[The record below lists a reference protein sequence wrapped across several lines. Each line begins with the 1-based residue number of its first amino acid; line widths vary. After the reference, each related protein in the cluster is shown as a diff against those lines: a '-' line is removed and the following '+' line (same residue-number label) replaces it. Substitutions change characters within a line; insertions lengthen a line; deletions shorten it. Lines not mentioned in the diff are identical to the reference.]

1 MESVQGSGCGSSLEP
16 MADRRPLI
24 AISSYV
30 EQARWSLWN
39 TEAALVPQVFVE
51 AVQRAGG
58 FALLLPPDASFA
70 AGGAEQVLAAVDGL
84 LLTGG
89 PDVDASL
96 YGQQAAPEHEG
107 SRIERDQSELA
118 LINAAIEADL
128 PLLAVCRGMQLLNV
142 ARGGTLI
149 QDLPKHHRPNPG
161 SFEGSEHDVRLADGS
176 LAAAVAGELVH
187 SAMQHHHQGVELV
200 GEGLT
205 VTGWAVDDDLPE
217 AIEMKDRRFML
228 GVQWHP
234 EADPTSPVI
243 GAFVR
248 VCSGGL

>member
-1 MESVQGSGCGSSLEP
+1 MYSKQESGCGSSLAP

-30 EQARWSLWN
+30 ERARWSLWD
-39 TEAALVPQVFVE
+39 TEAALVPQIFVE

-58 FALLLPPDASFA
+58 FALLLPPDAS
-70 AGGAEQVLAAVDGL
+70 L

-96 YGQQAAPEHEG
+96 YGQQAAAEHEG

-118 LINAAIEADL
+118 LIKAALKLDL

-142 ARGGTLI
+142 ACGGTLI
-149 QDLPKHHRPNPG
+149 QDLPSYHRPNPG
-161 SFEGSEHDVRLADGS
+161 SFEGSEHDVRLAEGS
-176 LAAAVAGELVH
+176 LAATVAGELLH
-187 SAMQHHHQGVELV
+187 SAMQHHHQGVDRV
-200 GEGLT
+200 GDGLS
-205 VTGWAVDDDLPE
+205 VTGWAIDDDFPE
-217 AIEMKDRRFML
+217 AIEMEDRRFVL

-234 EADPTSPVI
+234 EADPSSPVV

-248 VCSGGL
+248 ACGDGL

>member
-1 MESVQGSGCGSSLEP
+1 MTT
-16 MADRRPLI
+16 RRPLI
-24 AISSYV
+24 AISAYV
-30 EQARWSLWN
+30 ERAQWSLWD
-39 TEAALVPQVFVE
+39 TEAALVPQMFIE
-51 AVQRAGG
+51 AVQHAGG
-58 FALLLPPDASFA
+58 VALLLPPDASFA
-70 AGGAEQVLAAVDGL
+70 AGGAADVLAAVDGL

-96 YGQQAAPEHEG
+96 YRAEAAPEHEG
-107 SRIERDQSELA
+107 SRIERDRSEMA

-149 QDLPKHHRPNPG
+149 QDLPDYHRPNPG

-176 LAAAVAGELVH
+176 LAAAAAGELVH
-187 SAMQHHHQGVELV
+187 SAMQHHHQGVDRI

-217 AIEMKDRRFML
+217 AIEVKDRRFVL

-234 EADPTSPVI
+234 EADPDSPVI

-248 VCSGGL
+248 ASAEAAA